1 MKDPFDGGRK
11 KLHRHIHI
19 QRHIYIYKHMEINR
33 PNSYHNSVRL
43 VELDGLHKE
52 INCAAT
58 KHRGGG

>member
-1 MKDPFDGGRK
+1 MGGGKELR
-11 KLHRHIHI
+11 RHIHI
-19 QRHIYIYKHMEINR
+19 HIHIHRHIYEHMEINR

-43 VELDGLHKE
+43 VELEGLHKE